1 MTDIHAQDLAA
12 RYVALWNE
20 PDAELRRK
28 AIRELW
34 AEGGSHVLQPPQEIR
49 EIAAGLGFGST
60 TLEAHGYDA
69 LEVRVIHSYEEF
81 VAPGRFVFRPQ
92 DNAVR
97 LHNVVTFTWEM
108 VPTDGGEVAG
118 GGRETLILD
127 ENGHI
132 ATDYMF
138 PGI

>member
-49 EIAAGLGFGST
+49 EIAARLGFGST

-69 LEVRVIHSYEEF
+69 LEVRVTHAYEEF
-81 VAPGRFVFRPQ
+81 VAPGQFVFQPR

-97 LHNVVTFTWEM
+97 LHNVVTFSWEM
-108 VPTDGGEVAG
+108 VPAGGGEVAG
-118 GGRETLILD
+118 GGLETLVLD

-138 PGI
+138 PAI